1 MARKKTI
8 MKNDI
13 LNAAVNLAMR
23 DGFQNFTARK
33 IADELNCSTQPL
45 YLEFECM
52 DDLKRQSIKKIQAY
66 LLKQVFS
73 KHYHDDPLIDID
85 LAYIHF
91 ACEKPMLYRTL
102 WVEDQASIVEM
113 RNFAMI
119 LGRDRFAQ
127 KAEADGLSAEKI
139 HRILIGNWI
148 IVNGLANLISTGY
161 ISMSKAQMVN
171 VIDAQLQ
178 DYIYNDRFNPDNQAD
193 DELEFRSALAN

>member
-52 DDLKRQSIKKIQAY
+52 DDLKQQSIIKIQSY

-73 KHYHDDPLIDID
+73 QHYHDDPLIDLD

-91 ACEKPMLYRTL
+91 ACEQPMLYRTL
-102 WVEDQASIVEM
+102 WIEDKASITEM
-113 RNFAMI
+113 K
-119 LGRDRFAQ
+119 RFATQ
-127 KAEADGLSAEKI
+127 LGTARFAKRPGSSELSEEKI
-139 HRILIGNWI
+139 HRILVGNWI
-148 IVNGLANLISTGY
+148 IVNGIANLTSSGYASISKTQ
-161 ISMSKAQMVN
+161 IVEILQ
-171 VIDAQLQ
+171 AQLE
-178 DYIYNDRFNPDNQAD
+178 DFIYNDRFNPANEVAD
-193 DELEFRSALAN
+193 DFEFRSAKIG

>member
-52 DDLKRQSIKKIQAY
+52 DDLKHQSIIKIQSY
-66 LLKQVFS
+66 LQKHVFNQ
-73 KHYHDDPLIDID
+73 HYHDDPLIDLD

-91 ACEKPMLYRTL
+91 ACEQPMLYRTL
-102 WVEDQASIVEM
+102 WIEDKESIAEM
-113 RNFAMI
+113 KQFALN
-119 LGRDRFAQ
+119 LGTTRFA
-127 KAEADGLSAEKI
+127 KRTDAAGLSAEKI
-139 HRILIGNWI
+139 YRILTGNWI
-148 IVNGLANLISTGY
+148 IVNGIANLISSGY
-161 ISMSKAQMVN
+161 ARMSKTQV
-171 VIDAQLQ
+171 VEILQAQL
-178 DYIYNDRFNPDNQAD
+178 DDFIYNDRFNPANEIED
-193 DELEFRSALAN
+193 DFEFQVAN